1 MRPQVI
7 ARNSQISLAQLAKLM
22 AHGFLPRILYRP
34 RQHRPV
40 GKHATRKVSDINSQI
55 NGPRFLPRILSR
67 TGLVEKIVKAG
78 NHATRN
84 FCDINSQIKGPG
96 EEARSVFFCSS
107 TYFLSG
113 RK

>member
-22 AHGFLPRILYRP
+22 AHG
-34 RQHRPV
+34 
-40 GKHATRKVSDINSQI
+40 
-55 NGPRFLPRILSR
+55 FLPRILSR